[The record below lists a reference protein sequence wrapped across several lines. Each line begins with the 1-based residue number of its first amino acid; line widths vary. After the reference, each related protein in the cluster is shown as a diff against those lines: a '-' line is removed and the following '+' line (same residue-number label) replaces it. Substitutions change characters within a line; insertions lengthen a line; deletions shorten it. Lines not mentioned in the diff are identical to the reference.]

1 MGRMVKC
8 RYCGVKIPIEDAYL
22 VEDLTEDLK
31 LLRRYY
37 CNEKHYD
44 YKMNRDIMME
54 RIYNNL
60 YEIIG
65 VKVRANVYFGKMFKE
80 IKDNYRIDVI
90 DKYLEDNKF
99 KLEAILHERYYAT
112 LNAEIKYLMTIVQKE
127 LHEYSIMQKERSR
140 METFEVEE
148 TIDDFIDFS
157 KCTNKKE
164 IKTFEDVLEGL
175 FEDE

>member
-8 RYCGVKIPIEDAYL
+8 RYCGVKIPIKDAYL
-22 VEDLTEDLK
+22 VEDLTDNLK
-31 LLRRYY
+31 LIRHYY
-37 CNEKHYD
+37 CNEKHYE
-44 YKMNRDIMME
+44 YKMNHDVMME
-54 RIYNNL
+54 RIYNNFH
-60 YEIIG
+60 EIIG

-99 KLEAILHERYYAT
+99 KLEATLHERCYAT

-127 LHEYSIMQKERSR
+127 LHEYSIKER
-140 METFEVEE
+140 EKVYIENTTFDMFE
-148 TIDDFIDFS
+148 DDIDFS
-157 KCTNKKE
+157 KSKKKE
-164 IKTFEDVLEGL
+164 EKTFEDVLEGL

>member
-37 CNEKHYD
+37 CNEKHYK
-44 YKMNRDIMME
+44 YKINHDIMME
-54 RIYNNL
+54 RIYNNF

-65 VKVRANVYFGKMFKE
+65 VKVRANIYFGKIFKE

-99 KLEAILHERYYAT
+99 KLEAILHERCYAT

-127 LHEYSIMQKERSR
+127 LHEYSIIQKERSR
-140 METFEVEE
+140 VIESFEVEE
-148 TIDDFIDFS
+148 TIDDFVDFS
-157 KCTNKKE
+157 KRTNKKE
-164 IKTFEDVLEGL
+164 KPKSLEDFLDELE
-175 FEDE
+175 